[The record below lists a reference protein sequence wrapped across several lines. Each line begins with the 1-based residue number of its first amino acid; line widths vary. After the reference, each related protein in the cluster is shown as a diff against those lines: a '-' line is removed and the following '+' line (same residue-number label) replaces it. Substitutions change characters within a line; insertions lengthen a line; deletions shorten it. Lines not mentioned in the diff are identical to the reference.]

1 MKKEFEKI
9 VNEFLELPDGS
20 ECEFKEVS
28 DMIPIG
34 ALICKRLDRIAT
46 ALEGIDSK
54 LGKCVGKEGTF
65 FICGDVTTYE
75 G

>member
-9 VNEFLELPDGS
+9 VNEFLELPNGS

-28 DMIPIG
+28 DMITTG
-34 ALICKRLDRIAT
+34 ALICKRLDRIAD
-46 ALEGIDSK
+46 ALEGIDRK
-54 LGKCVGKEGTF
+54 LDKCVGKEGMF
-65 FICGDVTTYE
+65 FISGDVTTYE

>member
-1 MKKEFEKI
+1 MTEGYERLIKDFNENCGNSVYSNLTLKI
-9 VNEFLELPDGS
+9 MELE
-20 ECEFKEVS
+20 
-28 DMIPIG
+28 
-34 ALICKRLDRIAT
+34 RLDRIAT